1 MLGVDDLQ
9 EYKLTVPANS
19 LVLCHQDLFHRGTRA
34 LVETAPWRPMFGIR
48 NLVRVS
54 DPVAPTWAEDDADQP
69 TVGAFAHTG
78 APRATQTIYE
88 EMYSYMR
95 GESAAPPRAAERAGE
110 LQMPVRRR

>member
-78 APRATQTIYE
+78 APRALALC
-88 EMYSYMR
+88 R
-95 GESAAPPRAAERAGE
+95 RAGGCSGGAGRSDGSRD
-110 LQMPVRRR
+110 QPYF